1 MLEMSKDCLAMG
13 TNYERR
19 LGGTEKFLTTTT
31 TGKRIEVKSDILTTI
46 YNNKIMET
54 NKNVQLVN
62 PQEFGLEAEKANEM
76 VSNLKSTIAEREVLQ
91 NAYIDVIDLEV
102 TKENIPTFK
111 ELRLKL
117 VKNRTTIEK
126 WHKSNKAFFL
136 AGGRY
141 VDAIRNKEIL
151 VNQEMESKLMDA
163 EKHFENLERERLTQ
177 LQNKR
182 VEQLSKYVEDANERD
197 LSSMED
203 DVWEAYLSAKKKAYE
218 DRIEAERKAE
228 AERLENEILDKIA
241 QDRRFEIAP
250 YAQFNEGN
258 HDLRSMTNEDYSNLL
273 KYLKDAK
280 NLYEAEQEKIR
291 LENERL
297 KKEAEAKELEAKKER
312 QRIENERAAEAKKQ
326 AEILAKQ
333 KAEAERLAKL
343 EAEKAEKLRKEQEA
357 ILIKERQD
365 RAKLEAD
372 LKSKR
377 NAEIEAENKRIE
389 AEKLAKLEAEKL
401 AKAPDKEKLKI
412 WIESMTIKP
421 IGAEKMNKESI
432 ILANEVFS
440 KFESFKRWAKKEV
453 ESL

>member
-1 MLEMSKDCLAMG
+1 MFVVNKGYSAMG
-13 TNYERR
+13 TNYQRR
-19 LGGTEKFLTTTT
+19 LGGTDMFLTTKQK
-31 TGKRIEVKSDILTTI
+31 GKRIEVKSDLLTEI
-46 YNNKIMET
+46 YNTKIMET

-197 LSSMED
+197 LSSMDE

-273 KYLKDAK
+273 KSLKDAK

-297 KKEAEAKELEAKKER
+297 KKEAEKKELEAKKER

-326 AEILAKQ
+326 AEMLAKQ
-333 KAEAERLAKL
+333 KAESERLAKL
-343 EAEKAEKLRKEQEA
+343 EAEKTEKLRKEQEA

-365 RAKLEAD
+365 RAKLEAE
-372 LKSKR
+372 LKAKR

-389 AEKLAKLEAEKL
+389 AEKLAKLEADKL
-401 AKAPDKEKLKI
+401 AKAPIKKQLNLWVDSFEIPVLNVDNEKATLIKEKFEAFKKWSKSEINKI
-412 WIESMTIKP
+412 
-421 IGAEKMNKESI
+421 
-432 ILANEVFS
+432 
-440 KFESFKRWAKKEV
+440 
-453 ESL
+453 